1 MNTVPEFSAQTPPE
15 IIDAAMAAVKAA
27 MPKAEKDKT
36 RPVYHFRPPAQWMND
51 VCGAF
56 HYGGYYHVFF
66 AFNPQSDSFGN
77 GKGWGHARSRNLVQW
92 EFLPP
97 ALLPSKATGDIM
109 DNSGSA
115 MIRDDGTPV
124 LFFGVTPT
132 DYPEHRREQ
141 WMAVPV
147 DDDLLTWRRIDLG
160 LSPGKSGVPAEINPA
175 WTDMFAFRAGGRIF
189 ATFKWSNGLICQ
201 AQNSQLTSWKAVGR
215 IDGVDGE
222 CPNLFPLDGRYV
234 LIRSTYPISYLVG
247 EFDPETIDFRV
258 DGGGPHVMDHA
269 YGGHEMPDI
278 FSRGLY
284 GTTVFT
290 DPRGRTIL
298 LGWASGFKAGRGWN
312 GCMSLPRILSLNEN
326 QALIQTPASELQ
338 QLRREH
344 VHVENLRVDSES
356 KAVEGAKSDT
366 LEVMADLESS
376 SARAFGMRV
385 RCSENGQ
392 HAVTLRYAN
401 GELDV
406 AGTQVPLA
414 LGNERKALK
423 LHVFLDKSLMEV
435 FINDG
440 QKAVTRVIYPR
451 ETDMNVQVFAEDG
464 VATVLSLDVWKLKP
478 IW

>member
-1 MNTVPEFSAQTPPE
+1 MPTFSAQTPQE
-15 IIDAAMAAVKAA
+15 IIDEAMAAVKAA
-27 MPKAEKDKT
+27 VPKAEKDTT

-51 VCGAF
+51 VCGIF

-66 AFNPQSDSFGN
+66 AFNPRADRFGE
-77 GKGWGHARSRNLVQW
+77 GKGWGHARSSDLVQW

-97 ALLPSKATGDIM
+97 ALLPSKATGDVM

-124 LFFGVTPT
+124 LFFGVTPVG
-132 DYPEHRREQ
+132 YPKKKREQ
-141 WMAVPV
+141 WAAVPV
-147 DDDLLTWRRIDLG
+147 DEDLLTWRRIDVG
-160 LSPGKSGVPAEINPA
+160 LAAGKSGVPAEIKPI
-175 WTDMFAFRAGGRIF
+175 WTDMFAFRAGGRTF
-189 ATFKWSNGLICQ
+189 ATFKESDGLICE
-201 AQNSQLTSWKAVGR
+201 AQNSQLTAWKAVGR

-222 CPNLFPLDGRYV
+222 CPNLFPLDGHYV
-234 LIRSTYPISYLVG
+234 LIRSTYPISYMVG

-258 DGGGPHVMDHA
+258 TGGGPHVMDHA
-269 YGGHEMPDI
+269 YGGSEMPHL

-298 LGWASGFKAGRGWN
+298 LGWISGFKAGRGWN
-312 GCMSLPRILSLNEN
+312 GCMSLPRILSLDEN
-326 QALIQTPASELQ
+326 QALIQTPASELEH
-338 QLRREH
+338 LRKEH

-356 KAVEGAKSDT
+356 KAVEGAKSET
-366 LEVMADLESS
+366 LEIMAELVPGT
-376 SARAFGMRV
+376 ARAFGMRV

-401 GELDV
+401 GVLNV
-406 AGTQVPLA
+406 AGTEVPVT
-414 LGNERKALK
+414 LGKERKALK
-423 LHVFLDKSLMEV
+423 LHMFLDKSVMEV
-435 FINDG
+435 FIDDG

-451 ETDMNVQVFAEDG
+451 EKDMNVQVFAEDG
-464 VATVLSLDVWKLKP
+464 AATVLFFDVWKMKP